1 MINSGDGVSGS
12 PADAWDGAA
21 RKLETHVAPSA
32 PVTGSGQHQNS
43 FTTKPF
49 HHEGDAKLFSSFE
62 ECERAAKRAV
72 RRGQSSAMLY
82 HDDTQL
88 GVVLQSA
95 EGLIVTDLYP
105 EGCVFA

>member
-1 MINSGDGVSGS
+1 MINSGDGVSGNT
-12 PADAWDGAA
+12 ADAWDGAA
-21 RKLETHVAPSA
+21 RELETHVAPSA
-32 PVTGSGQHQNS
+32 PVIGSGQRQATLTN
-43 FTTKPF
+43 KPF
-49 HHEGDAKLFSSFE
+49 HHEGAAKLFESFE

-88 GVVLQSA
+88 GVVLQTA